1 MSRLIAGAQCWARD
15 SYGGVFQGAPV
26 PTSPDLSTR
35 SLRMKKEQRL
45 PLLRNVFYLHSVY
58 LHKLVSERNNISLQ
72 RIEDGLK
79 KTTGS
84 IKEKAGKVLGGRRLE
99 VEARRR
105 KPRAMSGAGSE
116 RLWTWF
122 GRLSRTRRG
131 KNARWEPFF
140 CRKNLTTA
148 LLPGV

>member
-26 PTSPDLSTR
+26 PTSPDLSTI
-35 SLRMKKEQRL
+35 SIRMKKAQRL

-58 LHKLVSERNNISLQ
+58 LHKLVSERNRISRQ
-72 RIEDGLK
+72 KIEDGLK

-84 IKEKAGKVLGGRRLE
+84 MKEKAGKVLGGRRLE

-105 KPRAMSGAGSE
+105 GTAEKAEGHVRSGGGKAMDVVRNVKGYGRGSE
-116 RLWTWF
+116 G
-122 GRLSRTRRG
+122 GREREGVSTR
-131 KNARWEPFF
+131 
-140 CRKNLTTA
+140 
-148 LLPGV
+148 